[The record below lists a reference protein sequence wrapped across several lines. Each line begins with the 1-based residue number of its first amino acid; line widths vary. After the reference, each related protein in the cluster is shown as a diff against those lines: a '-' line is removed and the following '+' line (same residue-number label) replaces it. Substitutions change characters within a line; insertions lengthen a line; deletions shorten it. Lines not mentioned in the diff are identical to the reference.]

1 MKQHVNISVEQAWIE
16 QAKEKDLNIS
26 ELTED
31 AIQAALKKIEVI
43 IDTSVEKCDFC
54 GKKGAK
60 ETPDDIEREANTNE
74 PVKHPTLLTWL
85 WPDERWI
92 CNACLRLEGRKIPAS
107 VA

>member
-16 QAKEKDLNIS
+16 QAKEKGLNIS
-26 ELTED
+26 EITED
-31 AIQAALKKIEVI
+31 SIKASLKQIEVI
-43 IDTSVEKCDFC
+43 IDTTVEKCEFC
-54 GKKGAK
+54 GKKGRK
-60 ETPDDIEREANTNE
+60 ETPDEIEPTTNTKE
-74 PVKHPTLLTWL
+74 SVKNPTLLTWL